1 MLRAGI
7 KKFNFLLELF
17 EKSRKTLMSRHLA
30 RVTKDLAKKGIQIR
44 VPSWKRRQ
52 FYRKN
57 VY

>member
-7 KKFNFLLELF
+7 KKFNFLLELLK
-17 EKSRKTLMSRHLA
+17 KSRKTLMSQHLA
-30 RVTKDLAKKGIQIR
+30 RVAKDLAKKRIQIR